1 MPHLPH
7 GRRPSFNIFRFNL
20 FKQILIELEEKNVF
34 PGAGHKSF
42 RSEVVLKHA
51 VFHHTKVL
59 RLILPK
65 ENSPTE
71 IFPTFFSPFD
81 RNNLPTYYRDLKRRA
96 LPSPFVRISCNPRLL
111 YHFSLYTF
119 FMEKV
124 NSTFGA

>member
-1 MPHLPH
+1 MKSYEKVSTFPVQIFLINKQETCYCNKPKASEPPQPPRMPLPPL
-7 GRRPSFNIFRFNL
+7 RKAPAFNIFRFNL

-71 IFPTFFSPFD
+71 YSYIFS
-81 RNNLPTYYRDLKRRA
+81 
-96 LPSPFVRISCNPRLL
+96 LPSTEITCLHITVI
-111 YHFSLYTF
+111 
-119 FMEKV
+119 
-124 NSTFGA
+124 